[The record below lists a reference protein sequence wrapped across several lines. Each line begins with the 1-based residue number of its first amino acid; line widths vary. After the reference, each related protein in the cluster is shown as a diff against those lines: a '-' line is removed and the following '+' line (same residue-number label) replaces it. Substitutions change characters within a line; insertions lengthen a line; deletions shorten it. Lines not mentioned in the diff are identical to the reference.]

1 MLKQLRI
8 ILSQVLALA
17 VLAVPVFA
25 ANQTNYQYLALG
37 DSVSFGFDP
46 TILGAPPSKYTGY
59 PEILS
64 QLEFLVN
71 SKNQVNAS
79 CPGQTSGSYLVG
91 GPDIGCEPFK
101 AAFGLH
107 TNYTGTQ
114 ASFAM
119 SQLSSNKHIKLVTL
133 SIGGNDLLTLE
144 ELCMKDPPSFATCV
158 AANLTPT
165 LQTYGMNLAQILAA
179 IRFQAGYNGPLVLV
193 KYYPVNTDP
202 LFTGAIAALNKTMVD
217 VGTQFAGVKFADG
230 FTAFQLASALF
241 QGDPC
246 KAGLLVRLSATT
258 CDVHPSHKGQE
269 LLAATVLLTS
279 IGQ

>member
-1 MLKQLRI
+1 MSKQLRMI
-8 ILSQVLALA
+8 FGQVVAFA
-17 VLAVPVFA
+17 VLAAPVFA

-37 DSVSFGFDP
+37 DSVSFGYDP

-114 ASFAM
+114 ASFAV

-133 SIGGNDLLTLE
+133 SIGGNDLLIVEQQCSTA
-144 ELCMKDPPSFATCV
+144 PSFPDCV
-158 AANLTPT
+158 ASVLPGA
-165 LQTYGMNLAQILAA
+165 LQTYGTNLAQILAA
-179 IRFQAGYNGPLVLV
+179 IRLQANYGGTLVLV

-202 LFTGAIAALNKTMVD
+202 LFTGAIAALNQVMVQ
-217 VGTQFAGVKFADG
+217 VGTQFGAKFADG

-258 CDVHPSHKGQE
+258 CDVHPSLKGQQ
-269 LLAATVLLTS
+269 LLAATVLLTN
-279 IGQ
+279 IGH